1 MNSSRSAVGVG
12 AAIAILVAGY
22 LAVYLLNLDV
32 RPLARMDEF
41 RYAEVA
47 REILASGNW
56 VSPRLIGLR
65 YFEKPA
71 LGNWVEAA
79 TMASFGE
86 NNFASR
92 LPSALAT
99 GATALFIGLLAF
111 RLTRNGA
118 TATLAAFIHLTFLA
132 VFGIGTVNILDPQ
145 LSLWLTLAIGGYLWA
160 LQEPGTRGRR
170 ALKILAGVAC
180 GLAFLTKGFLAV
192 VVPLIVIIPF
202 LIWEKQWQE
211 LFRGLWL
218 PFGVAVLV
226 ALPWSLLVHQQEPDF
241 WRYFFWEEHIRRFA
255 ADNAQHSKPAWL
267 FLAAFPAMALP
278 WTFALPAAIK
288 GLRHGHGEG
297 PGGKTAVRFLAL
309 WLIAP
314 FLFFSAARGKLLTY
328 ILPCFPPLAILLA
341 VGLSRLLD
349 NEHAAWLR
357 SALKW
362 LTGCW
367 TALLLALLLNRLAG
381 VGRPFFDVT
390 EGARWGALV
399 AALLAG
405 IAVCVLAL
413 RRGRGPWQLLATG
426 LTVLPLLLT
435 IPFAIPDSIRLSKM
449 PGAELATLT
458 ADLPPDALLIS
469 DGAYVHAVAWT
480 TRRADLYLLNAG
492 ELKYG
497 LSYPEDRHR
506 LLDPET
512 LLALIATAMGQRDI
526 FIACDVA
533 REQVVNAALNQAGLA
548 EKISRTEYGDMVAWK
563 IPRDAG
569 Q

>member
-1 MNSSRSAVGVG
+1 MERSRSVVGVG
-12 AAIAILVAGY
+12 AAIAMLLAGY
-22 LAVYLLNLDV
+22 LAVYLVNLDT

-41 RYAEVA
+41 RYAEIA
-47 REILASGNW
+47 REMLATSNW
-56 VSPRLIGLR
+56 VSPRLNGLR

-71 LGNWVEAA
+71 LGHWVEAA
-79 TMASFGE
+79 TIAAFGE

-132 VFGIGTVNILDPQ
+132 VFGIGTINILDPQ
-145 LSLWLTLAIGGYLWA
+145 LTLWLTLTIGGYLWA
-160 LQEPGTRGRR
+160 WLEPGTYQRR

-180 GLAFLTKGFLAV
+180 GLALLTKGFLAL
-192 VVPLIVIIPF
+192 VVPVIVITPF
-202 LIWEKQWQE
+202 LAWEKQWRE

-218 PFGVAVLV
+218 PFAVAVLV
-226 ALPWSLLVHQQEPDF
+226 ALPWSLLIHLQEPDF

-278 WTFALPAAIK
+278 WTFALPAAIR
-288 GLRHGHGEG
+288 GLRQG
-297 PGGKTAVRFLAL
+297 PGDRAVLRFLAL

-341 VGLSRLLD
+341 VGLSRLTGD
-349 NEHAAWLR
+349 EHAARLR
-357 SALKW
+357 SGLTW

-367 TALLLALLLNRLAG
+367 AVLLLALLLNHLAG
-381 VGRPFFDVT
+381 VGKPFFDAT
-390 EGARWGALV
+390 ESARWGAL
-399 AALLAG
+399 AGALVAG

-413 RRGRGPWQLLATG
+413 RAGRGQWQLLATG
-426 LTVLPLLLT
+426 LAVLPLLLT
-435 IPFAIPDSIRLSKM
+435 IPFAIPNSIRLSKM

-480 TRRADLYLLNAG
+480 AKRDDIYLLSAG

-506 LLDPET
+506 LLNPET
-512 LLALIATAMGQRDI
+512 LQALLAASIGQREI
-526 FIACDVA
+526 LIACDVD
-533 REQVVNAALNQAGLA
+533 REPVVTAALDQAA
-548 EKISRTEYGDMVAWK
+548 RTVKVSRTGYGEMVAWR
-563 IPRDAG
+563 IPGDLG